1 MGARG
6 PFLQH
11 RESRGI
17 ELVDHIAHGLVVA
30 AQQPSNR
37 RGSFHARRC
46 SQDLAATH
54 HKGIGRTQSRL
65 DLVLFVL
72 GERSDKNGCS
82 HTSYCTTLPTTSGGI
97 ALVPLRSVVSTRRS
111 PSNLTPGDSVGF
123 RTTGAFCTWM
133 GYILASVMGRKPT
146 PRSF

>member
-37 RGSFHARRC
+37 RGSFPARRC

-82 HTSYCTTLPTTSGGI
+82 HTSYCTTFPTTSGGI
-97 ALVPLRSVVSTRRS
+97 ALVQYSMQ
-111 PSNLTPGDSVGF
+111 NLLCVK
-123 RTTGAFCTWM
+123 AKM
-133 GYILASVMGRKPT
+133 HAL
-146 PRSF
+146 SFV

>member
-37 RGSFHARRC
+37 RGSFPARRC

-72 GERSDKNGCS
+72 GERSNKNGCS
-82 HTSYCTTLPTTSGGI
+82 HAFYSTTLPNTSGGI
-97 ALVPLRSVVSTRRS
+97 ALGAAGLPYRLARRFRRRALTRRYDQ
-111 PSNLTPGDSVGF
+111 PAEAMV
-123 RTTGAFCTWM
+123 
-133 GYILASVMGRKPT
+133 
-146 PRSF
+146 RSRHAPPVSF

>member
-37 RGSFHARRC
+37 RGSFPARRC

-82 HTSYCTTLPTTSGGI
+82 HTSYCTTFPTTSGGI
-97 ALVPLRSVVSTRRS
+97 ALVRVLMRLVCGLSSMLIKKHGGVEGQLP
-111 PSNLTPGDSVGF
+111 P
-123 RTTGAFCTWM
+123 A
-133 GYILASVMGRKPT
+133 
-146 PRSF
+146 